1 MAESASLIRDVE
13 QQEKMTS
20 ASSPSSASPSQK
32 AWKKVGLVLVPLA
45 LLAVAYQLLKPTDP
59 VTGGSKKN
67 DLGSTVE
74 LTASTWWDP
83 ITQCTKDFQE
93 VMDDGLGTFAF
104 GEFDYETQQLKMKDI
119 KTAKQAAEALQDP
132 NTNFVHVGNCGYD
145 KRAVVWLYPD
155 HTGDPSSA
163 FLMANG
169 ECKRLTVQFLD
180 IDDRADCV
188 AVYRVKSPAWGEQ
201 ALNHFHGPNTVTHCV
216 VGGHGSD
223 STMED
228 GVLVMSSMIYLS
240 GKHSVDS
247 MALVDTL
254 HTKLTPHATVFLD
267 SCFAGI
273 NGVAKMFSEKMP
285 EHWVAGKQWPCALH
299 LTDDTLP

>member
-1 MAESASLIRDVE
+1 MAEEASLIADMEPGVS
-13 QQEKMTS
+13 KTP
-20 ASSPSSASPSQK
+20 ASSYTFVSPK
-32 AWKKVGLVLVPLA
+32 AWKKVALALVPLA
-45 LLAVAYQLLKPTDP
+45 MLAVAYKVLKPSPTAA
-59 VTGGSKKN
+59 VTSSKN
-67 DLGSTVE
+67 TVE
-74 LTASTWWDP
+74 LTASGSTWWDP
-83 ITQCTKDFQE
+83 ITQCTKEFQE
-93 VMDDGLGTFAF
+93 VMDHGLGTFAF
-104 GEFDYETQQLKMKDI
+104 GEFDYDTQKLTMKNI

-169 ECKRLTVQFLD
+169 ECKRLAVQFLD
-180 IDDRADCV
+180 MDDRADCV
-188 AVYRVKSPAWGEQ
+188 AVYRVKSPAWGAE

-247 MALVDTL
+247 MALVDTV
-254 HTKLTPHATVFLD
+254 HSKLTPHATVFLD

-285 EHWVAGKQWPCALH
+285 EHWVP
-299 LTDDTLP
+299 